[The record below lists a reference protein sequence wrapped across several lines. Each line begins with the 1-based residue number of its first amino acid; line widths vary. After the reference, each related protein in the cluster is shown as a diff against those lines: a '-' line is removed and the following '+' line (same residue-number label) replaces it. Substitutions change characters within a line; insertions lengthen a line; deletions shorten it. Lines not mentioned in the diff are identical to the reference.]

1 MDKSMLTLTFS
12 QEHLEIIYKA
22 LLDVPAKYSHSVLL
36 EIENQVRGIQ
46 QQEAERMREEEEKE
60 K

>member
-1 MDKSMLTLTFS
+1 MLTLTFS